1 MSIVPQL
8 FLNGLIAASFYA
20 LVALGFNLIYGVS
33 RFFNMAHGVLA
44 AVGGYTVFF
53 LFKQSSQPL
62 WLAVLCGVVGA
73 GLLGLLINLLVYRP
87 LRVRKASGA
96 VMLVASIGVFTIV
109 QATLAILFTSQFR
122 TLSPAGYLQPT
133 YHVLGGI
140 VTLVQVVTFCSALLV
155 FIASWLLFRFTKL
168 GIYTRAVSDDKE
180 VAEVIGVP
188 TERVLAWMF
197 FLGSSIAG
205 LAGILVGFDTGLE
218 PTMGMGLL
226 LKGVIAAI
234 VGGVGNISGGMLG
247 SLLLG
252 LAENFGIWKISGE
265 WKDAIAFAI
274 LILFLLFRPNG
285 ILGKKGTA

>member
-53 LFKQSSQPL
+53 LFKQSGEPL
-62 WLAVLCGVVGA
+62 WLAASLGVLA
-73 GLLGLLINLLVYRP
+73 SGLLGLLINLFVYRP
-87 LRVRKASGA
+87 LRARKASGA

-109 QATLAILFTSQFR
+109 QAALAIIFTSQFR
-122 TLSPAGYLQPT
+122 TLSPVGYLQPT
-133 YHVLGGI
+133 FHVLGGI
-140 VTLVQVVTFCSALLV
+140 VTLVQVVTFTTALV
-155 FIASWLLFRFTKL
+155 AFIFMWLMMRFTKL
-168 GIYTRAVSDDKE
+168 GVYVRALSDDE
-180 VAEVIGVP
+180 QVAKIVGVP
-188 TERVLAWMF
+188 TEKVLAAMF

-205 LAGILVGFDTGLE
+205 AAGVLVGFDTGLE
-218 PTMGMGLL
+218 PTMGMALL

-234 VGGVGNISGGMLG
+234 VGGVGHLGGGMLG

-265 WKDAIAFAI
+265 WKDAIAFGI
-274 LILFLLFRPNG
+274 LILFLLFRPRG
-285 ILGKKGTA
+285 IMGKK

>member
-1 MSIVPQL
+1 MSILPQL

-33 RFFNMAHGVLA
+33 RFFNMAHGVLC

-53 LFKQSSQPL
+53 LFKQHDVNIF
-62 WLAVLCGVVGA
+62 LAVLLGALVAGVWGF
-73 GLLGLLINLLVYRP
+73 LLDVIIYKP
-87 LRVRKASGA
+87 LRQRKASGM
-96 VMLVASIGVFTIV
+96 VMLVASLGAFTVI
-109 QATLAILFTSQFR
+109 QAFIAIFFTSQFR

-133 YHVLGGI
+133 FHVLGGI
-140 VTLVQVVTFCSALLV
+140 VTLIQVITFFAGLGVYLG
-155 FIASWLLFRFTKL
+155 SWLMLRFTRL
-168 GIYTRAVSDDKE
+168 GVYVRAVSDDE
-180 VAEVIGVP
+180 QVASIVGIPKDRVIGG
-188 TERVLAWMF
+188 MF
-197 FLGSSIAG
+197 FLGSAIAG
-205 LAGILVGFDTGLE
+205 LSGILVGFDTGLE
-218 PTMGMGLL
+218 PTMGMGML

-285 ILGKKGTA
+285 ILGKK

>member
-1 MSIVPQL
+1 MSILPQL

-44 AVGGYTVFF
+44 AAGGYTVFF
-53 LFKQSSQPL
+53 FFKQIDQPL
-62 WLAVLCGVVGA
+62 WLAVVFGVVFS
-73 GLLGLLINLLVYRP
+73 GLLGFIINLLVYRP
-87 LRVRKASGA
+87 LRARKASGG

-109 QATLAILFTSQFR
+109 QAALAMLFTSQFR
-122 TLSPAGYLQPT
+122 TLSPVGYLQPT
-133 YHVLGGI
+133 FHVLGGI
-140 VTLVQVVTFCSALLV
+140 VTLVQVVTFTTGVLAFV
-155 FIASWLLFRFTKL
+155 GSWLLMRYTKL
-168 GIYTRAVSDDKE
+168 GVYVRAVSDDEE
-180 VAEVIGVP
+180 VAKVVGVP
-188 TERVLAWMF
+188 SERVIASMF
-197 FLGSSIAG
+197 FLGSSLAG

-234 VGGVGNISGGMLG
+234 VGGVGHLGGGMLG

-265 WKDAIAFAI
+265 WKDAIAFGI
-274 LILFLLFRPNG
+274 LILFLLFRPRG
-285 ILGKKGTA
+285 IMGKK